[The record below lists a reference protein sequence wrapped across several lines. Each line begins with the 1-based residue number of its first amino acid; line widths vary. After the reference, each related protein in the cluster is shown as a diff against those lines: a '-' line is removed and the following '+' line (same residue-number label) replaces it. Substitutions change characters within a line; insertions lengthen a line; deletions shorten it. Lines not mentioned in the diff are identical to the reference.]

1 MANTNCSVKI
11 PNLSAA
17 FISQE
22 GHELLSAIKAPRYIE
37 YINILFG
44 RVFVKEYLNSNSFNS
59 LSDFSNDKT
68 ASSVNGKLNNMYNQV
83 KDELNSA
90 ILSEEFENVP
100 ETTVLN
106 IIKIVENWDLF
117 TEYHASYNSFVSID
131 EAAFAEKEYF
141 DRNGNEY
148 HEFEL
153 VSNEVMTAF
162 KFFPKA
168 DVKIGTN
175 GELIITEAIDP
186 NDGLPMAGDFENI
199 FKLTLDYLKGT
210 KDEGEFI
217 SKLTSKEL
225 QIKIPEIFFLNR
237 ILPLDENSLKNLT
250 RKQRL
255 LLNSIY
261 TTFSRDYVPVRLS
274 ETQNFEEEG
283 KLPIHK
289 RFQATKGNNKKI
301 LNSFTSNF
309 SNNREENEYVKADN
323 SENTDSAQFSGFGM
337 KRLYKLPAKLPLIQ
351 INDDDL
357 NNTSIFQ
364 IQKDY
369 KDYFD
374 VLKIIGVEFSDMSLL
389 ESLDQNIKLNLKRN
403 LIQVLNST
411 RNITDNLN
419 TRIDNGKRIFNPIN
433 SLLTY
438 DKYIDKDTKEEKT
451 IIKLKNIINNIV
463 RLEGHFTKISPTSM
477 SRGPSGEKKS
487 DITYSSAIS
496 IASNQLNS
504 SKSLTDLFTK
514 SYFTKL
520 KYNPLH
526 KYSFTVNNIVG
537 TDNQY
542 ILADYSGQINKVEED
557 SYGSDTKNLL
567 DIDKFKS
574 DVNNLLGYGEIN
586 GPQLE
591 SKSGY
596 FSNLYLD
603 KNSNTIIP
611 FSATNFET
619 GFVDNIN
626 SNFTEQ
632 ILNYLRG
639 ELDRVKHHNEIKN
652 KRYLVP
658 EAFGKLHIF
667 EGILTEDQIN
677 ELNSTP
683 NWDNNHKIIR
693 EAMPLI
699 EDFFEGQL
707 EKMKSFISKNSID
720 NFISTNALVRQGF
733 DEELFNS
740 SKDKFTDQLLRT
752 FIANDFIYNVEFGI
766 LISGDPLYFEKEKDG
781 KITSDYHKRLGGLG
795 STGTAPAN
803 TQNLRD
809 FFNMDEEKI
818 FWNNYSLRGI
828 MNEDLE
834 EKDKVR
840 RRDNFDTFQSAVISE
855 DIVSKTA
862 YNSEKMI
869 SDYIH
874 STFLSTGKKISKKKA
889 QEDLKTKGL
898 KISKGDGQ
906 GYLNLDAHRELSIKQ
921 NRWTPKHDVIY
932 KYEALV
938 FKRDILGKKLTES
951 EQGDMDEFQSKIY
964 LDPEQYAL
972 PILKQTYYGTLA
984 NEEVELDAKIF
995 DKFSLFP
1002 LLPSIA
1008 KNNTK
1013 QKELLVAMAMKQIYY
1028 VKYKSGTKAYV
1039 RKEYT
1044 NVQDL
1049 LSETKGYDLLK
1060 SDLLKLQITPPKIEK
1075 TETKIPTQTIKLIF
1089 SNLFDGSVS
1098 NPAVIEARDRF
1109 IDNLKKIQEQSRED
1123 VFKKLGFTIGEE
1135 GNIESWDK
1143 AKIIKSLVNQVNL
1156 QKLPFTFL
1164 EAFKVDETGEFLNA
1178 IETSGLYQNL
1188 INYVTGQLDSNL
1200 REFKMTGGDFILV
1213 SDSMFK
1219 EPLKYIKLNQD
1230 NTSIEDM
1237 EVRLS
1242 LTKEYVKLLNIEDPI
1257 NESKKIGTIERL
1269 NELLKNKDFVEKHK
1283 RELTIQFSRPPV
1295 QGQNSMGVGT
1305 IKEFLSPTAGNIL
1318 VLPVEFMHQ
1327 AGIDF
1332 DYDKEKVLAPA
1343 LHRDGTYLSVDR
1355 FSERKKEL
1363 EEKYQWL
1370 RDLYNHID
1378 EQIQES
1384 EDYTDYD
1391 SYKNTLTGT
1400 DAFTKLAKIY
1410 ASNEDLISIGSEL
1423 IDLEDLVDEYIRLEY
1438 NSRNIIKNNLLQSMI
1453 DGLRLPEQYAQL
1465 VLPNNDSI
1473 VKPLAIQNGKDID
1486 NLNTLPTGKSV
1497 YTYQENLKVFKM
1509 FNDAKSLL
1517 GAFALENVFSQL
1529 IAPLDITINLDYSKD
1544 ENGEYSRRV
1553 NNMLLN
1559 NKDRAINISKV
1570 LNEGDEVKQNLYSQF
1585 INATV
1590 DSAKDPYFANFMLS
1604 FDNINT
1610 AVFMLSLGYPIQTV
1624 VDFISSAIVRKYV
1637 DIKNKN
1643 RGKGLKP
1650 EDLVYLTLTQSN
1662 MPVRSKGYTIEDIMS
1677 IDSALIEKDNSKVVD
1692 NLSKMKNS
1700 DSLDNKDLRTEH
1712 QKILFNFV
1720 ALSEHAKEYKN
1731 FKGLFGNDTN
1741 KVTSLHEISSNV
1753 FRRDLVESTG
1763 MFSIQDIEKV
1773 EEQSTITA
1781 FRNDDIIKNILT
1793 EIFPLLSDYKVVN
1806 TLGNLYN
1813 TSKDS
1818 INERDQKILT
1828 QIITNDYISSILFT
1842 FGNYKDQNIF
1852 EYGKNLVRKV
1862 KNPDKT
1868 YSTTLVERLY
1878 KFKNTEDF
1886 KTLTKAF
1893 PVLDRISPLISE
1905 KPVAKNPIYERK
1917 YGFNVTLD
1925 IDPNIPVFQVKS
1937 YMLQFKA
1944 LMNGEFTIG
1953 DENFKEEVVDILKD
1967 VFIAGLIQSG
1977 FNKAGLSFVNYAP
1990 IDFIQSLL
1998 RPAIESYNDLQ
2009 DNESAFTKFLVGFT
2023 KQFKY
2028 NNPSFY
2034 RFKKEERSKRVKNN
2048 HLGKN
2053 LRVIPQ
2059 KNEVLPQE
2067 STQPTTNQQSYQ
2079 NEFTYDNKTI
2089 GTEFNLGE
2097 DQTKALVRL
2106 IDFVKDGNEKDVITL
2121 QGAAGTGKTAI
2132 IGYLQKYLGSKYS
2145 FAYMAPT
2152 HAATAELAFS
2162 TSKIGNQYLPST
2174 IASSLVLNASEGT
2187 YKFTAKIK
2195 KRLGYNPVIVVDE
2208 SSMLSPEDV
2217 NNLEE
2222 AIEDIGGKLIF
2233 LGDEKQIPKV
2243 DKNNVASKTLSTAF
2257 TNFEKI
2263 SLNKVFRQTN
2273 NDLLTLLGEIRDQ
2286 TDFKLFKVE
2295 NSNNVK
2301 FVNRKLFNKELISD
2315 LESNPENTVV
2325 ISYTNSSVQGINQ
2338 MVRKILGRDGE
2349 TVVGDIVVGYLGYAS
2364 KQIEK
2369 GHVAN
2374 SISYTIDKIESN
2386 GSAKVLYLSSKKLGK
2401 LKSLGIEGINSGSQ
2415 TTYYQLTDKD
2425 SLTFDDLNKDDFN
2438 ENNKTLSEIFAKL
2451 NKATVDFNTK
2461 QIRYGDYLDIIADIS
2476 QKLASYSVGNDYV
2489 YNPSTDKMEL
2499 YDKVKHKN
2507 IKTNGQGSLLFNKD
2521 IDYGHAITIHKSQ
2534 GTTIENVYFDA
2545 STLKSASNTP
2555 VLDENGKQVTTER
2568 QSLAYV
2574 AMSRSKNKLVVD
2586 TGDLDFEE
2594 IPLESQEKV
2603 VPLQETVDTTTINQL
2618 SEYTNHSGG
2627 ALGADTEW
2635 DKIGK
2640 KFGMVNN
2647 NHYYTGTKG
2656 ADNAPNGNFEISET
2670 DVTEGQKKVTIA
2682 ARQMGRIQPTH
2693 QVRDVKL
2700 IRNWAQVK
2708 YADAVFAISEILG
2721 VGDKMNYGK
2730 EALIVQGKG
2739 GTGYAMQMAIN
2750 EGKPVYM
2757 FDQRRKVWVKNI
2769 NGVWSKSE
2777 VPVLTP
2783 NFAGIG
2789 TREINDAGK
2798 QAIRDVYKKTKES
2811 LPKEDNNVVN
2821 SQDSKSEVQNIYS
2834 QLGNKTTSENVRITR
2849 WADLKDSTEPFIKIY
2864 GSIIYIISTR
2874 VKGTDKHFGNPFSH
2888 DPAGKTQ
2895 GLIKTETI
2903 QEAVEKYIDWVLNSD
2918 EKRAQ
2923 WIREQLKT
2931 GELKDKSILYF
2942 KELGE
2947 PSHATALDYLINK
2960 YKFIEVEDDSP
2971 FYSDEELKEKG
2982 FNVKFSTEQK
2992 NNKQYQLNSKEKLDP
3007 AIKELDSY
3015 LLNFFK
3021 QFGVKSKEFD
3031 NLKEKLGVDALGATD
3046 VLNKLIWLNKNRNA
3060 ETVPEE
3066 VGHMAVMLMGEN
3078 NPIIRDLLVE
3088 ITQWSEYQS
3097 IKDQYMP
3104 IYNNEKQV
3112 KIEAIGKLIAKSLV
3126 KNYKASG
3133 LNKSLLEKALNFI
3146 ENLIESLFGSSNL
3159 VDAMRYNERLA
3170 DHIAINILSGNSN
3183 YLNKFT
3189 NNYKKLDY
3197 NEVIKNNS
3205 FAQSL
3210 IENFTSKNAKLTG
3223 SIAIAGQGEVI
3234 YRDPTDPIHDIDFNV
3249 DSFEDYEN
3257 LKKEVEKLNG
3267 VPYHFGWNNAQKDY
3281 ITYAFI
3287 VPEKGLK
3294 VEVLKRDFERGN
3306 GWVTEYRL
3314 VDKVGN
3320 PVLRTTKNHVAMD
3333 FFVYKNGNANT
3344 KGIFKSYT
3352 DIYKGKMTLSPLGN
3366 NERFFQRE
3374 KDQKDYVLSSPK
3386 NYNNTDPSFV
3396 YYQLDQQQENLNK
3409 IGFKKGPC

>member
-44 RVFVKEYLNSNSFNS
+44 RVFAKEYLNSNSFNS

-90 ILSEEFENVP
+90 ILSEEFESLP
-100 ETTVLN
+100 ETTVLD
-106 IIKIVENWDLF
+106 IIKILENWDLF

-131 EAAFAEKEYF
+131 EAAFAEKEHF

-162 KFFPKA
+162 KFLPKA

-186 NDGLPMAGDFENI
+186 NDGLPMMGDFENI
-199 FKLTLDYLKGT
+199 FKLTLDYLKGI
-210 KDEGEFI
+210 KDDKLQIE
-217 SKLTSKEL
+217 KLTSREL
-225 QIKIPEIFFLNR
+225 RIKIPELYFLER

-261 TTFSRDYVPVRLS
+261 TTFSRDYVPVNLS
-274 ETQNFEEEG
+274 TTTTFENED

-289 RFQATKGNNKKI
+289 RYKATRGNNRKI
-301 LNSFTSNF
+301 LNSFISNF
-309 SNNREENEYVKADN
+309 SNNVEENEYVKADN

-351 INDDDL
+351 INDEDL
-357 NNTSIFQ
+357 NDTSIFQ
-364 IQKDY
+364 IQSKY

-374 VLKIIGVEFSDMSLL
+374 TLKIIGIEFSDLSLL
-389 ESLDQNIKLNLKRN
+389 TDLKDKRS

-419 TRIDNGKRIFNPIN
+419 KRIENGIRIINPIN
-433 SLLTY
+433 SLRSYASYFNKESNKDETIPHLR
-438 DKYIDKDTKEEKT
+438 KIID
-451 IIKLKNIINNIV
+451 NIV
-463 RLEGHFTKISPTSM
+463 RFEGIVTKISPTLM
-477 SRGPSGEKKS
+477 SRSASGEKKS

-496 IASNQLNS
+496 IAAGQLNS
-504 SKSLTDLFTK
+504 AKSLTDLFTK
-514 SYFTKL
+514 SYFSKL
-520 KYNPLH
+520 KFNPLH
-526 KYSFTVNNIVG
+526 KYSFVVNNIVG
-537 TDNQY
+537 TENQY
-542 ILADYSGQINKVEED
+542 LLEDYAGQINEIEEET
-557 SYGSDTKNLL
+557 YGSDTKNLS

-574 DVNNLLGYGEIN
+574 DFNNLLGYGIIN
-586 GPQLE
+586 TSQLE
-591 SKSGY
+591 AKSGY
-596 FSNLYLD
+596 FSVKFVD

-619 GFVDNIN
+619 GFVDNTN

-639 ELDRVKHHNEIKN
+639 ELDRVKHHNKIKN

-658 EAFGKLHIF
+658 EAYGKLHIF

-693 EAMPLI
+693 EIMPLI

-707 EKMKSFISKNSID
+707 EDMRNFISKNSID

-752 FIANDFIYNVEFGI
+752 FIANDFIYNVEFGV
-766 LISGDPLYFEKEKDG
+766 LISGDPLFYK
-781 KITSDYHKRLGGLG
+781 DYHKRLGGLA

-803 TQNLRD
+803 TQNLKD

-840 RRDNFDTFQSAVISE
+840 RRDNSDTFQSAVISE

-995 DKFSLFP
+995 DKFSLSP

-1008 KNNTK
+1008 KNNPK
-1013 QKELLVAMAMKQIYY
+1013 QKDLLIAMAMKQIYY

-1049 LSETKGYDLLK
+1049 LSETKSYDLLK

-1089 SNLFDGSVS
+1089 SNLFDGSIS
-1098 NPAVIEARDRF
+1098 NPAVIAAREKF
-1109 IDNLKKIQEQSRED
+1109 IDNLKSIQEQSKND
-1123 VFKKLGFTIGEE
+1123 VFRKLGFTIGEE
-1135 GNIESWDK
+1135 GNIDKWDK

-1164 EAFKVDETGEFLNA
+1164 EAFKVDETGEFLNS

-1219 EPLKYIKLNQD
+1219 EPLRYIKLNQD

-1242 LTKEYVKLLNIEDPI
+1242 LTKEYAKLLNIEDPI

-1295 QGQNSMGVGT
+1295 QGQNSMGIGI
-1305 IKEFLSPTAGNIL
+1305 IKEFLSPTAGNII

-1332 DYDKEKVLAPA
+1332 DYDKEKVLSPA

-1391 SYKNTLTGT
+1391 SYRNTVIGT
-1400 DAFTKLAKIY
+1400 DTFTKLAKIY

-1423 IDLEDLVDEYIRLEY
+1423 MDLEDLVDEYIRLEY

-1486 NLNTLPTGKSV
+1486 NLNVLPTGKSV

-1529 IAPLDITINLDYSKD
+1529 IAPLDITINLDYAKD
-1544 ENGEYSRRV
+1544 ENGEYSRRI
-1553 NNMLLN
+1553 NNILLN
-1559 NKDRAINISKV
+1559 NKERDINISKV

-1643 RGKGLKP
+1643 MGKGLRP

-1662 MPVRSKGYTIEDIMS
+1662 MPVRSKGYTIEDIMG
-1677 IDSALIEKDNSKVVD
+1677 IDAALIEEDNSKVVE

-1753 FRRDLVESTG
+1753 YRRDLVESAG

-1773 EEQSTITA
+1773 EEKSTITA

-1886 KTLTKAF
+1886 KTLAKAF

-1917 YGFNVTLD
+1917 YGFNITLD
-1925 IDPNIPVFQVKS
+1925 IDPNIPVFQIES

-1953 DENFKEEVVDILKD
+1953 DENFKEEIVNILKD

-2009 DNESAFTKFLVGFT
+2009 DNESAFTRFLVGFT

-2034 RFKKEERSKRVKNN
+2034 RFKKDERSKRVKNN

-2053 LRVIPQ
+2053 L
-2059 KNEVLPQE
+2059 
-2067 STQPTTNQQSYQ
+2067 
-2079 NEFTYDNKTI
+2079 D
-2089 GTEFNLGE
+2089 
-2097 DQTKALVRL
+2097 
-2106 IDFVKDGNEKDVITL
+2106 IDFD
-2121 QGAAGTGKTAI
+2121 
-2132 IGYLQKYLGSKYS
+2132 
-2145 FAYMAPT
+2145 
-2152 HAATAELAFS
+2152 
-2162 TSKIGNQYLPST
+2162 
-2174 IASSLVLNASEGT
+2174 
-2187 YKFTAKIK
+2187 
-2195 KRLGYNPVIVVDE
+2195 VDE
-2208 SSMLSPEDV
+2208 Y
-2217 NNLEE
+2217 
-2222 AIEDIGGKLIF
+2222 I
-2233 LGDEKQIPKV
+2233 
-2243 DKNNVASKTLSTAF
+2243 
-2257 TNFEKI
+2257 
-2263 SLNKVFRQTN
+2263 
-2273 NDLLTLLGEIRDQ
+2273 
-2286 TDFKLFKVE
+2286 
-2295 NSNNVK
+2295 VK
-2301 FVNRKLFNKELISD
+2301 
-2315 LESNPENTVV
+2315 
-2325 ISYTNSSVQGINQ
+2325 
-2338 MVRKILGRDGE
+2338 
-2349 TVVGDIVVGYLGYAS
+2349 
-2364 KQIEK
+2364 
-2369 GHVAN
+2369 
-2374 SISYTIDKIESN
+2374 
-2386 GSAKVLYLSSKKLGK
+2386 
-2401 LKSLGIEGINSGSQ
+2401 
-2415 TTYYQLTDKD
+2415 
-2425 SLTFDDLNKDDFN
+2425 
-2438 ENNKTLSEIFAKL
+2438 
-2451 NKATVDFNTK
+2451 
-2461 QIRYGDYLDIIADIS
+2461 
-2476 QKLASYSVGNDYV
+2476 
-2489 YNPSTDKMEL
+2489 
-2499 YDKVKHKN
+2499 
-2507 IKTNGQGSLLFNKD
+2507 
-2521 IDYGHAITIHKSQ
+2521 
-2534 GTTIENVYFDA
+2534 
-2545 STLKSASNTP
+2545 
-2555 VLDENGKQVTTER
+2555 
-2568 QSLAYV
+2568 
-2574 AMSRSKNKLVVD
+2574 
-2586 TGDLDFEE
+2586 
-2594 IPLESQEKV
+2594 ESQEKV
-2603 VPLQETVDTTTINQL
+2603 VPLQETVNTTTINQL

-2635 DKIGK
+2635 DEIGK

-2647 NHYYTGTKG
+2647 NHYYTGSKT
-2656 ADNAPNGNFEISET
+2656 PNGNTEISEA
-2670 DVTEGQKKVTIA
+2670 DYTEGQQKVTTA
-2682 ARQMGRIQPTH
+2682 ARQMGRIAPTH
-2693 QVRDVKL
+2693 QVRQELL

-2789 TREINDAGK
+2789 TREINDAGL
-2798 QAIRDVYKKTKES
+2798 QAIRDVYKKIKES
-2811 LPKEDNNVVN
+2811 LPKEDGSV
-2821 SQDSKSEVQNIYS
+2821 
-2834 QLGNKTTSENVRITR
+2834 EN
-2849 WADLKDSTEPFIKIY
+2849 
-2864 GSIIYIISTR
+2864 
-2874 VKGTDKHFGNPFSH
+2874 
-2888 DPAGKTQ
+2888 
-2895 GLIKTETI
+2895 
-2903 QEAVEKYIDWVLNSD
+2903 
-2918 EKRAQ
+2918 
-2923 WIREQLKT
+2923 
-2931 GELKDKSILYF
+2931 
-2942 KELGE
+2942 
-2947 PSHATALDYLINK
+2947 
-2960 YKFIEVEDDSP
+2960 DSP
-2971 FYSDEELKEKG
+2971 FYSDEELKERG
-2982 FNVKFSTEQK
+2982 FNVKFS
-2992 NNKQYQLNSKEKLDP
+2992 
-3007 AIKELDSY
+3007 
-3015 LLNFFK
+3015 
-3021 QFGVKSKEFD
+3021 
-3031 NLKEKLGVDALGATD
+3031 
-3046 VLNKLIWLNKNRNA
+3046 
-3060 ETVPEE
+3060 
-3066 VGHMAVMLMGEN
+3066 
-3078 NPIIRDLLVE
+3078 
-3088 ITQWSEYQS
+3088 
-3097 IKDQYMP
+3097 
-3104 IYNNEKQV
+3104 NE
-3112 KIEAIGKLIAKSLV
+3112 
-3126 KNYKASG
+3126 
-3133 LNKSLLEKALNFI
+3133 
-3146 ENLIESLFGSSNL
+3146 
-3159 VDAMRYNERLA
+3159 
-3170 DHIAINILSGNSN
+3170 
-3183 YLNKFT
+3183 
-3189 NNYKKLDY
+3189 
-3197 NEVIKNNS
+3197 
-3205 FAQSL
+3205 
-3210 IENFTSKNAKLTG
+3210 
-3223 SIAIAGQGEVI
+3223 
-3234 YRDPTDPIHDIDFNV
+3234 
-3249 DSFEDYEN
+3249 
-3257 LKKEVEKLNG
+3257 
-3267 VPYHFGWNNAQKDY
+3267 
-3281 ITYAFI
+3281 
-3287 VPEKGLK
+3287 
-3294 VEVLKRDFERGN
+3294 
-3306 GWVTEYRL
+3306 
-3314 VDKVGN
+3314 
-3320 PVLRTTKNHVAMD
+3320 
-3333 FFVYKNGNANT
+3333 
-3344 KGIFKSYT
+3344 
-3352 DIYKGKMTLSPLGN
+3352 
-3366 NERFFQRE
+3366 
-3374 KDQKDYVLSSPK
+3374 
-3386 NYNNTDPSFV
+3386 
-3396 YYQLDQQQENLNK
+3396 QENKKTL
-3409 IGFKKGPC
+3409 GFKKGPC